1 MNLYLLVDCSDVALG
16 NLLSIIKN
24 IVNII
29 WIVGPILA
37 IVSLAINLSLMVK
50 DPDDKKVPKKIKNS
64 LLALVFLFLVP
75 TIISAFMI
83 MMGDSNTF
91 SACWNKEYTFSGNA
105 EFKEIDGEK
114 ELKPITGTNYEL
126 GDPDVDDI
134 LSGNYIDITD
144 TSCGDLEYC
153 NKFLSVMVNNSKK
166 FSAAIKSG
174 RPFVDY
180 NWKTAKSTWA
190 EAIRDAQN
198 GKKVTTTCVVP
209 AAWGMTE
216 VMGER
221 TVLNSVGYGGFQGY
235 NSKKKITQYTKQ
247 YKFDGSMSVKTAI
260 QKGMIQPGDIIG
272 VKAHTFAIYSVDK
285 AKGTAVVFDGG
296 HSFTTTCGD
305 YDCSPMFTYSAK
317 RNASM
322 PLYQIVRWVK

>member
-37 IVSLAINLSLMVK
+37 IVSLAVNLSLMVK

-75 TIISAFMI
+75 TIISAFMT

-166 FSAAIKSG
+166 LSAAIAKG
-174 RPFVDY
+174 HPRVEY
-180 NWKTAKSTWA
+180 NYGDSKRTWA
-190 EAIRDAQN
+190 EAIKAAEN
-198 GKKVTTTCVVP
+198 GRLVATTCVVP
-209 AAWGMTE
+209 ANWGLTE

-221 TVLNSVGYGGFQGY
+221 TVLNSVGYGGFEGY
-235 NSKKKITQYTKQ
+235 TKKKKITQYTKQ

-285 AKGTAVVFDGG
+285 TKGSAVVFDGG
-296 HSFTTTCGD
+296 HGFTDSCDD
-305 YDCSPMFTYSAK
+305 YNCTPMYPYGAK
-317 RNASM
+317 RNAGYK
-322 PLYQIVRWVK
+322 LYQIVRWIK

>member
-24 IVNII
+24 IVNLI

-37 IVSLAINLSLMVK
+37 IISLAINFSLMVK

-75 TIISAFMI
+75 TIINAFMS
-83 MMGDSNTF
+83 MMGDNNNF
-91 SACWNKEYTFSGNA
+91 SACWNKDYSFSGNS
-105 EFKEIDGEK
+105 EYKEIDGEK
-114 ELKPITGTNYEL
+114 KAKPISGTNYEY
-126 GDPDVDDI
+126 GNSDENEI
-134 LSGNYIDITD
+134 LSGDYIDITD
-144 TSCGDLEYC
+144 TSCGELEYC
-153 NKFLSVMVNNSKK
+153 NKFLTIMVNNSRK
-166 FSAAIKSG
+166 FSAAIKEG
-174 RPFVDY
+174 HAKVDY
-180 NWKTAKSTWA
+180 NWRTSRKTWA

-209 AAWGMTE
+209 AIWGMSE
-216 VMGER
+216 VVGER
-221 TVLNSVGYGGFQGY
+221 TVLNSVGYGGFEGY
-235 NSKKKITQYTKQ
+235 NSNKKITKYTKQ

-272 VKAHTFAIYSVDK
+272 VQAHGFAIYSVNK
-285 AKGTAVVFDGG
+285 TTGSAVVFDGG
-296 HSFTTTCGD
+296 HLFTTTCGD

-317 RNASM
+317 RNAGM
-322 PLYQIVRWVK
+322 KLYQIVRWVK